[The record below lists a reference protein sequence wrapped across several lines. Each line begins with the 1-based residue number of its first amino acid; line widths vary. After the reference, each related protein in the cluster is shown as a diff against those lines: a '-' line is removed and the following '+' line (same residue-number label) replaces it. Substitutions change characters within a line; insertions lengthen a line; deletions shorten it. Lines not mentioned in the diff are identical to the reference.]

1 MPSGRAPVPK
11 SNRIRGATEAKVMK
25 IGFIGTGGTGKT
37 STIQQLGDLGLP
49 LLESVSRAVFKEWGW
64 KEEDQRKATPEQ
76 VWQFQKTIF
85 DRKLLQEKGLEN
97 FLSDR
102 TLLDH
107 LTYCFLRAGRGVA
120 EPAAREMLALTKNN
134 LTTYDFLFFF
144 PNGLFDPGDDGMRE
158 QDYVYGV
165 LADATMRGLLNR
177 FGQSYLT
184 VPMGTVDERADF
196 IRNCVKTSTKDR

>member
-1 MPSGRAPVPK
+1 
-11 SNRIRGATEAKVMK
+11 MK

-37 STIQQLGDLGLP
+37 STIKQLGDLGLP

-64 KEEDQRKATPEQ
+64 KEEDQRNATPEL
-76 VWQFQKTIF
+76 VWKFQKTIF
-85 DRKLLQEKGLEN
+85 DRKLLQEEGLEH
-97 FLSDR
+97 FFSDR

-120 EPAAREMLALTKNN
+120 ERAAREMLVLTKNN
-134 LTTYDFLFFF
+134 LATYDFLFFF

-165 LADATMRGLLNR
+165 LADATMQGLLNR

-184 VPMGTVDERADF
+184 VPMGTVEERADF
-196 IRNCVKTSTKDR
+196 IRNCVKASTKDRR

>member
-1 MPSGRAPVPK
+1 
-11 SNRIRGATEAKVMK
+11 MK

-37 STIQQLGDLGLP
+37 STIKQLGDLGLP
-49 LLESVSRAVFKEWGW
+49 VLESVSRAVFKEWGW
-64 KEEDQRKATPEQ
+64 KEEDQREATPEQ
-76 VWQFQKTIF
+76 VWKFQKTIF
-85 DRKLLQEKGLEN
+85 DRKLLQEEGLDD

-120 EPAAREMLALTKNN
+120 ERAGKEMLALTKNN

-184 VPMGTVDERADF
+184 VPKGTVEERADF
-196 IRNCVKTSTKDR
+196 IRNCVKASTKDRG